1 MRPFQ
6 TGTPRVLREVFDYLL
21 AESAELDAV
30 EHAAEGRAP
39 CLRRLPCGRAGCR
52 SCRGT
57 RDVPPSS
64 IAATVKAQRVRVEG
78 FSKMSATFLRSS
90 RLPFMPA
97 RFLFLRSAA
106 RSRRYSISAGV
117 WCFREIRWRFAK
129 IHRHLDCSLHEF
141 CIGLWFLLRLLIFS
155 AFSGRGPRFS
165 GIDMQRGPPRPR
177 PSSGPSS
184 SSTSTPLSRS
194 SFEAFLLRL

>member
-1 MRPFQ
+1 MPSNMRPRTRAVSATSSLWPSWMSFL
-6 TGTPRVLREVFDYLL
+6 PRY
-21 AESAELDAV
+21 S
-30 EHAAEGRAP
+30 
-39 CLRRLPCGRAGCR
+39 GC
-52 SCRGT
+52 
-57 RDVPPSS
+57 PPSS

-117 WCFREIRWRFAK
+117 WCFREIRWR
-129 IHRHLDCSLHEF
+129 
-141 CIGLWFLLRLLIFS
+141 LRRFTGIWIAPFMSFVLVCGS
-155 AFSGRGPRFS
+155 YCAFDFFGVQRTGPRFS